1 MKRIF
6 VFLLTLALA
15 FGLVACGG
23 DNNGGD
29 TPIIPDNSDAI
40 GAATVSVLTSSGA
53 PLTNVFVFV
62 YDKDGNTVG
71 YSKTNNVGKA
81 SFNLS
86 GSEYTVRLEGLP
98 AGYVSQSY
106 TLNSTELKIVP
117 RTQLIPENQGAPSY
131 KVGDVM
137 QDFTFTDCDGNVVK
151 LSDILKEKEAVVLNF
166 WFINCEFCTKEFPYL
181 NEAYLQY
188 SDRIEVLGINVLGES
203 DAKILSYKN
212 KHSLDMPMG
221 RENCGIDLKFGFTS
235 SPATVIIDSDGI
247 VRFSHVGAIQTT
259 AEWCALFD
267 AYLG

>member
-6 VFLLTLALA
+6 IFLLTLALA

-23 DNNGGD
+23 DS
-29 TPIIPDNSDAI
+29 TPDVPDNRGGVTVTVCSPT
-40 GAATVSVLTSSGA
+40 GAAIPG
-53 PLTNVFVFV
+53 VFVFV
-62 YDKDGNTVG
+62 YDGAGNAAG
-71 YSKTNNVGKA
+71 YAKTDSDGKA
-81 SFNLS
+81 SFELD
-86 GSEYTVRLEGLP
+86 GTGYTVSLDGLP
-98 AGYVSQSY
+98 AGYVAEPSY
-106 TLNSTELKIVP
+106 NLNSSDFKITVKTE
-117 RTQLIPENQGAPSY
+117 LIPENQGAASY

-137 QDFTFTDCDGNVVK
+137 QDFTFTDCDGNMVK

-166 WFINCEFCTKEFPYL
+166 WFINCAFCTKEFPYL

-203 DAKILSYKN
+203 DAKISSYKN
-212 KHSLDMPMG
+212 EHSLDMPMG
-221 RENCGIDLKFGFTS
+221 RENCGIDRKFGFTS